1 MGRSYIIITSEM
13 LKVKSFHAKFDG
25 FPRVSLCLFNHEFS
39 FCTRILSLHS
49 SCSFSVRFFI
59 YLMLYHG

>member
-25 FPRVSLCLFNHEFS
+25 FPRMSLCRFIHEFS
-39 FCTRILSLHS
+39 FCTRILTVIT
-49 SCSFSVRFFI
+49 F
-59 YLMLYHG
+59 